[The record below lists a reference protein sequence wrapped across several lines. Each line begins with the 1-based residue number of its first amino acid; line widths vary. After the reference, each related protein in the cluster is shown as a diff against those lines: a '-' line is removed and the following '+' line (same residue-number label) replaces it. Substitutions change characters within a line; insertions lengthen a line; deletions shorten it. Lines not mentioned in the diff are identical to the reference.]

1 MDMDTNQYMRRFS
14 KENCKEEPVAL
25 LKILA
30 ENLRELR
37 KLKKVTQA
45 DVAKKLEITLPS
57 YSKYESGT
65 LKSISFEN
73 LEKLGKYFHLRP
85 YDLLS
90 QKLSH
95 ARAFASVLLSE
106 ENGSLTEAEEKQRKE
121 SYMQAFFKAHDI
133 LDDKALCDADF
144 ILKFVKEYE
153 AEEEKR
159 RRESLAKERDVLEK
173 RLAVIKEMMEDYV
186 TAPNES
192 QKAPLP
198 NAERF

>member
-14 KENCKEEPVAL
+14 KEDCKEEPVAL

-45 DVAKKLEITLPS
+45 DVAKKLAITLPS

-106 ENGSLTEAEEKQRKE
+106 ENDSLTEAEEKQRNQ
-121 SYMQAFFKAHDI
+121 SYMQAFFKAHNI

-186 TAPNES
+186 AAPNES
-192 QKAPLP
+192 KKDPPP
-198 NAERF
+198 NAEQF

>member
-14 KENCKEEPVAL
+14 KEDCKEEPVAL

-45 DVAKKLEITLPS
+45 DVAKKLAITLPS

-121 SYMQAFFKAHDI
+121 SYMQAFFKAHNI

-186 TAPNES
+186 AAPNES
-192 QKAPLP
+192 KKDPPP
-198 NAERF
+198 NAEQF